1 MSKKFLNSIKTGD
14 VEFPIPTAADDGKV
28 LEYNHAG
35 KKYEF
40 VSRGLDTV
48 SFGSFGAN
56 SYVQFSNGLIIQFGR
71 VYDTQ
76 KITFPI
82 PFPNVCRSIVIT
94 PIVVPGFSSSG
105 YTYVSNVTKTGAR
118 VIWADEN
125 RGGYYVALGY

>member
-48 SFGSFGAN
+48 SFGISSSFGKN
-56 SYVQFSNGLIIQFGR
+56 SYVQFSNGLIIQFGQ
-71 VYDTQ
+71 VYYTQ
-76 KITFPI
+76 NITFPI
-82 PFPNVCRSIVIT
+82 PFPNACLSIVLT
-94 PIVVPGFSSSG
+94 SYSG
-105 YTYVSNVTKTGAR
+105 ATYVSNVSKTGAT
-118 VIWADEN
+118 VKWSDN
-125 RGGYYVALGY
+125 NKGGYYVALGY

>member
-48 SFGSFGAN
+48 SFGISSSFGKN

-94 PIVVPGFSSSG
+94 SRSSSG
-105 YTYVSNVTKTGAR
+105 HTYVSNVSKTGAT
-118 VIWADEN
+118 VKWSDN
-125 RGGYYVALGY
+125 NKGGYYVALGY

>member
-48 SFGSFGAN
+48 SFGISSSFGKN
-56 SYVQFSNGLIIQFGR
+56 SYVQFSNGLIIQFGQ
-71 VYDTQ
+71 VYKTQ
-76 KITFPI
+76 NIIFPI
-82 PFPNVCRSIVIT
+82 PFPNACLSIVIT
-94 PIVVPGFSSSG
+94 SSFYGTS
-105 YTYVSNVTKTGAR
+105 TFVSSVTKTGAT

>member
-48 SFGSFGAN
+48 LFGAN

-105 YTYVSNVTKTGAR
+105 YTYVSNVSKTGAT
-118 VIWADEN
+118 VKWADTTY
-125 RGGYYVALGY
+125 GGYYVALGY